1 MTAKEA
7 ADSVLRQLEA
17 AGYEA
22 WAVGGCVRDTLLGR
36 TVHDWDMTT
45 SATPQQVLALF
56 PHCVPTGVQ
65 HGTVTVLESGYAFE
79 VTTYRAETGYSDGR
93 HPDAVSFVGTLAE
106 DLARRDFTV
115 NAMALDVRGRLVDL
129 HGGREDLKERLL
141 RCVGEPERRFRE
153 DALRMLRA
161 VRFSAQLGFT
171 IEPETR
177 RAMASCAGGCAVL
190 SAERIRDEV
199 EKTLRSPEPCRVL
212 ELLEYGMLRAVG
224 LEPGTARPW
233 PTVTINSP
241 ATAWAAFGLAVPD
254 FDPAIMRL
262 DKKTGRL
269 AVETASLYGPE
280 LTMDRLKRVVAGHGW
295 DVGRCLCTLYGQ
307 AALADELERSGD
319 CVTLAQLA
327 VTGRDLPVNGPAVG
341 RLLRLLLDHVLEV
354 PADNERTR
362 LLELAAAWKENTL

>member
-7 ADSVLRQLEA
+7 ADSVLLRLEA

-45 SATPQQVLALF
+45 SATPRQVLALF
-56 PHCVPTGVQ
+56 SHCVPTGLR

-93 HPDAVSFVGTLAE
+93 HPDAVSFVGTLEE

-129 HGGREDLKERLL
+129 HGGREDLQNRLL

-177 RAMASCAGGCAVL
+177 QAMAVCADGCAVL

-199 EKTLRSPEPCRVL
+199 EKTLRSPEPQRVL

-233 PTVTINSP
+233 PAVIIEGS
-241 ATAWAAFGLAVPD
+241 ATAWAVFRLAVPD
-254 FDPAIMRL
+254 FDPTAMRL

-280 LTMDRLKRVVAGHGW
+280 LTMARMKRVVAGHGW
-295 DVGRCLCTLYGQ
+295 AVGRCLCTLYGQ
-307 AALADELERSGD
+307 VALAEELEQSGD

-327 VTGRDLPVNGPAVG
+327 ITGRDLPVTGPAVG
-341 RLLRLLLDHVLEV
+341 LLLRQLLNHVLEV

>member
-7 ADSVLRQLEA
+7 ADSVLQRLEA

-56 PHCVPTGVQ
+56 PHCVPTGLQ

-129 HGGREDLKERLL
+129 HGGREDLKYRLL
-141 RCVGEPERRFRE
+141 RCVGEPERRFQE

-161 VRFSAQLGFT
+161 VRFSAQLGFA

-177 RAMASCAGGCAVL
+177 RAMAECADGCTVL

-199 EKTLRSPEPCRVL
+199 EKTLRSPEPYRAL
-212 ELLEYGMLRAVG
+212 ELLDYGMLRAVG
-224 LEPGTARPW
+224 LEPGTAQPW
-233 PTVTINSP
+233 PTVTIDSP

-254 FDPAIMRL
+254 FDPAVMRL

-280 LTMDRLKRVVAGHGW
+280 LTMDRLKRVVADHGW
-295 DVGRCLCTLYGQ
+295 DVGRCLCALYGQ
-307 AALADELERSGD
+307 TDLAEELERSGN

-327 VTGRDLPVNGPAVG
+327 ITGRDLPVTGPAVG
-341 RLLRLLLDHVLEV
+341 RLLRQLLNHVLEV

-362 LLELAAAWKENTL
+362 LLELAAIWKENTL

>member
-7 ADSVLRQLEA
+7 ADSVLQRLEA

-45 SATPQQVLALF
+45 SAMPQQVLALF
-56 PHCVPTGVQ
+56 PHCVPTGLQ

-129 HGGREDLKERLL
+129 HGGREDLKYRLL
-141 RCVGEPERRFRE
+141 RCVGEPKRRFRE

-171 IEPETR
+171 IEAETR
-177 RAMASCAGGCAVL
+177 RAMAECADGCTVL

-199 EKTLRSPEPCRVL
+199 EKTLRSPEPYRAL
-212 ELLEYGMLRAVG
+212 ELLDYGMLRAVG

-233 PTVTINSP
+233 PTVAIDSP
-241 ATAWAAFGLAVPD
+241 ATAWAAFQLAVPD
-254 FDPAIMRL
+254 FDPAVMRL

-269 AVETASLYGPE
+269 AVETAALYGPE
-280 LTMDRLKRVVAGHGW
+280 LTMDRLKRVVADHGW
-295 DVGRCLCTLYGQ
+295 DVGWCLCTLYGQ
-307 AALADELERSGD
+307 TALAEELERSGD

-327 VTGRDLPVNGPAVG
+327 ITGRDLPVTGPAVG
-341 RLLRLLLDHVLEV
+341 RLLRQLLNHVLEV

-362 LLELAAAWKENTL
+362 LLELAAIWKENTL